1 MARLPERGKTP
12 LEDGRHLPSE
22 DGRPGVRAREG
33 PQSVCSHLGF
43 GLLRLAAHG
52 GARDLLEQILLRRCL
67 ICPITDRSDAM
78 ASLSTLV
85 VLAEPQLMA
94 IPGGKGLL
102 K

>member
-12 LEDGRHLPSE
+12 LEDGR
-22 DGRPGVRAREG
+22 PGVRDREG